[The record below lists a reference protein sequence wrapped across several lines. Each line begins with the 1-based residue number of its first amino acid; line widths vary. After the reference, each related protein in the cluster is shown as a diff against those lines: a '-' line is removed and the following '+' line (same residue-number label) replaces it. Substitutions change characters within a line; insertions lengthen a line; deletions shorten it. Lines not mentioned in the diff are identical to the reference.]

1 MNILLVNDDGIACEG
16 ILSLVRALSPQHNL
30 TVVSPESERSGFSH
44 SLTIHTPVTV
54 EKRRLAEFPQVAAY
68 AVSGTPADCVKL
80 GVRVLCGQ
88 KPDLLISGINNGEN
102 IGTDIAYSGTCN
114 AALEGAMLGV
124 RSIAISLEY
133 AGHAMHYAPCA
144 EFMAGFLEGIGDAA
158 WLVRGILN
166 INYPDADTKKVR
178 GVRLATISDL
188 DYDEGYTLQSEA
200 DGKAVYQLYGRLR
213 ATQDAGSDEYL
224 LREGY
229 ITITPIGYD
238 CLLAGHMDRLREMFQ
253 ADFA

>member
-1 MNILLVNDDGIACEG
+1 
-16 ILSLVRALSPQHNL
+16 
-30 TVVSPESERSGFSH
+30 
-44 SLTIHTPVTV
+44 
-54 EKRRLAEFPQVAAY
+54 
-68 AVSGTPADCVKL
+68 
-80 GVRVLCGQ
+80 
-88 KPDLLISGINNGEN
+88 
-102 IGTDIAYSGTCN
+102 
-114 AALEGAMLGV
+114 MLGV

-133 AGHAMHYAPCA
+133 AGHAMHYGPCA

-158 WLVRGILN
+158 WPVRGILN
-166 INYPDADTKKVR
+166 INYPDADTRKVR